1 MKHSLL
7 SARGV
12 AAMVALAVLAAA
24 CSAGPG
30 SGDQPYYG
38 AGDSRQPFGAGPPST
53 VASTPPPSPARR
65 QRSEQSWSMVP
76 AAPFTCLLGTTPG
89 YRPA

>member
-38 AGDSRQPFGAGPPST
+38 AGDSRQP
-53 VASTPPPSPARR
+53 
-65 QRSEQSWSMVP
+65 
-76 AAPFTCLLGTTPG
+76 
-89 YRPA
+89 